1 MSSIPSGDIEVPA
14 TSNTSNTK
22 FLISS
27 ERFFDIAVLTRV
39 FFWKLNPLSVLFC
52 NKTFVISATALSS
65 MEQLQRYKPSS
76 DLLSASKVHSNE
88 MQSWVS

>member
-1 MSSIPSGDIEVPA
+1 MSSIPSGDMEVPA
-14 TSNTSNTK
+14 TSNTSNVN

-27 ERFFDIAVLTRV
+27 ERICEIAELTRV

-52 NKTFVISATALSS
+52 SNTFVISATALSS

-76 DLLSASKVHSNE
+76 DLLLASKVHSNE